1 MAQVIYN
8 TMSGKKE
15 KFIPLAEKEVKI
27 YLCGP
32 TVYDFLH
39 IGNFRGAITFN
50 LIRNWLE
57 ASGNKVTFVYNYT
70 DVDDKIIERANKEG
84 VDTKVIS
91 ERYIEEFEKDFK
103 MLGLP
108 KHDHNPRVS
117 DHIEDIVSMV
127 EKIIENG
134 KAYVIDGEVFY
145 AIDKFESYGKLS
157 KKKLDELEA
166 GNRVEVDSKKKN
178 PHDFVLWKPA
188 KPGEPSWDSPWGKGR
203 PGWHIECSAMVKA
216 LLGDTIDI
224 HGGGVDLQFP
234 HHENEIAQSEAC
246 NCTKYSNFWVH
257 NEFIN
262 FGAEKMSKSLG
273 NVITARNFM
282 EKYHPE
288 ILKYLFLSAHY
299 RTQMSITDDKL
310 LQTISALN
318 RIYNSLALA
327 SETVSLVDGDGS
339 ADSGFNKKLEALDS
353 KIKKALNDDFNSAEL
368 ISFIFEGVRAFNA
381 LGFAKKKKNA
391 IHKGASEKF
400 LAWMKYYGDLTALF
414 NEEPQKLLSDLNDIL
429 IDMRKID
436 KKKVEELVQ
445 KRESAREQKDW
456 ALADKIRDEL
466 DELGIELQ
474 DGDTRGWKVKVV
486 END

>member
-8 TMSGKKE
+8 TLTGTKE
-15 KFIPLAEKEVKI
+15 KFVPLKEGEVKM

-70 DVDDKIIERANKEG
+70 DVDDKIIKRANEEG
-84 VDTKVIS
+84 VDTKTIS
-91 ERYIEEFEKDFK
+91 ERYINEFEKDFNA
-103 MLGLP
+103 LGLKKHEYNP
-108 KHDHNPRVS
+108 KVSEHMNDIIKMIEGIIAHD
-117 DHIEDIVSMV
+117 
-127 EKIIENG
+127 
-134 KAYVIDGEVFY
+134 KAYVIDGEVFFS
-145 AIDKFESYGKLS
+145 IDNFPSYGELS

-166 GNRVEVDSKKKN
+166 GQRVDVDTRKKN
-178 PHDFVLWKPA
+178 PYDFVLWKPA
-188 KPGEPSWDSPWGKGR
+188 KPGEPAWDSPWGKGR

-246 NCTKYSNFWVH
+246 NCKKYCNYWIH

-282 EKYHPE
+282 EKYHAE

-318 RIYNSLALA
+318 RIYSALELAQNTIK
-327 SETVSLVDGDGS
+327 EVEGTGQVDN
-339 ADSGFNKKLEALDS
+339 GFVKKLEGFDS
-353 KIKKALNDDFNSAEL
+353 KIRKALDDDFNSAEL
-368 ISFIFEGVRAFNA
+368 ISYVFEAVRTFNS
-381 LGFAKKKKNA
+381 LGFASKKKKNA
-391 IHKGASEKF
+391 MHKGNSEYF
-400 LAWMKYYGDLTALF
+400 LSWMKKYGDLTALF
-414 NEEPQKLLSDLNDIL
+414 NEDPHSMLNRLDEIL

-436 KKKVEELVQ
+436 KDKVQMLVKQ
-445 KRESAREQKDW
+445 RNEAREAKDW
-456 ALADKIRDEL
+456 GRADEIRDEL
-466 DELGIELQ
+466 ATMGIELF
-474 DGDTRGWKVKVV
+474 DGHERGWKVKVS
-486 END
+486 E